1 MPVQTVHLVLREFQQ
16 TVSFKACS
24 HFSQL
29 IKFMDTGL
37 IKEYSFIILLIS
49 MGCIVMSPLSLL
61 ILVICT
67 HTGFFVS
74 LARGLLILFTS
85 SKNQILVLL
94 AFLN

>member
-16 TVSFKACS
+16 TVSFKARS

-49 MGCIVMSPLSLL
+49 MGCMDISLL

-74 LARGLLILFTS
+74 LARGLLILFTF
-85 SKNQILVLL
+85 SKNQILVLST
-94 AFLN
+94 FLN